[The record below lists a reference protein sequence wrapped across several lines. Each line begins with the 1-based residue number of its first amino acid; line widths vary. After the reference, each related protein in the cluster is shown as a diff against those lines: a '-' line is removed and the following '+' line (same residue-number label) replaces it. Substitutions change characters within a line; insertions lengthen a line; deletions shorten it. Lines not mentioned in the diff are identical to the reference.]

1 MAFKYHREQFVDQL
15 SNWSTQAV
23 NNILRMGI
31 MHRFPNLCLPET
43 GISKAHKGG
52 MKYCA
57 EVIPYLPT
65 TPECEN
71 VWRVRMTRLP
81 SPLFRVFSS
90 FVLIPCAAH
99 APPVCNWR
107 CAKLFPRAPILG
119 RRSCRHISRTEGPL
133 RGSVRHCSMAVNP
146 HPNETQQPPR
156 QPSDSATI

>member
-1 MAFKYHREQFVDQL
+1 MAATNLIKFRSRLNCERYCFLMPYVKDTLEINSMAFKYHWEQFVDQL

-23 NNILRMGI
+23 NNSLRMGI

-90 FVLIPCAAH
+90 FVWVLCA
-99 APPVCNWR
+99 
-107 CAKLFPRAPILG
+107 PRATCI
-119 RRSCRHISRTEGPL
+119 
-133 RGSVRHCSMAVNP
+133 
-146 HPNETQQPPR
+146 
-156 QPSDSATI
+156 